1 MRRKGVRILAIFIL
15 ICINIS
21 IFSRVNADTINVA
34 LESEEYAISQKSLTI
49 SRIIPKTDIEEFKQ
63 QFNLE
68 KEKVHVYAKNGT
80 TEMKNGVIG
89 TGMKIRFDNIENE
102 YTACVTGDINSD
114 GEISQYEISKA
125 IKHVVG
131 LEAHQLSGI
140 NATAIDVDGDG
151 EITQKDVSILIKY
164 VVYGKLDINGKKTPT
179 APIISVLS
187 GEQGKNNWY
196 TSGVELQI
204 NKPEKSPVKIEYM
217 VLEITGTENIQETQ
231 IDDAKKITIQQDGTY
246 EVKAYSVS
254 VIGTKSEIAT
264 LTVKINKT
272 SPINAEIV
280 ATLGSEDGTEY
291 IFGETAKQNIYVKEK
306 EKIGNE
312 VTIEAQG
319 TNELKAGTSL
329 PIVLENEGKTKL
341 IVSTENEAGL
351 VTKREYTAIIDKQ
364 IKRPGSLTL
373 KLNDANGNE
382 YKSNTW
388 TNQNVYME
396 VVQGGQNIV
405 TTFKVDGTV
414 AIEERSEPLTITQE
428 GLYTITVINRDDVG
442 NESETSFKVKIDK
455 TAPVAPVLQI
465 VKGEKDQ
472 EDNEW
477 YKGDVN
483 LKIIES
489 TEDEGG
495 SGVSHATYEVSGTA
509 NVPETRTN
517 GQEMSIVNEGIYTIT
532 IYEYDVA
539 GNKSEG
545 ATQVIKIDKTT
556 PQNIKLVAS
565 QITGKTFHIQASS
578 EENLS
583 GTAKYQLYID
593 GKLYKELNS
602 SENTADFDVIEQS
615 SKIHQVSIIIYDVA
629 GNANIETIQVN
640 MGRLN
645 TSEIDHIEFEINSF
659 TRTNN
664 GSTVANGADFL
675 ISDTS
680 LSDASKFI
688 QVNSATTNVKG
699 TITGNIK
706 LVRKDGEVVNVLE
719 YFPEGLKIEV
729 SQYSNGSGTV
739 WQHNA
744 NINML
749 NSTNSNQ
756 GKEEGQSY
764 SSTVDVSNKQN
775 NDNKFEIS
783 DEKQKGTRTYTR
795 FIIKSVTLNDKNIP
809 FRITSN
815 VI

>member
-477 YKGDVN
+477 YKGD
-483 LKIIES
+483 
-489 TEDEGG
+489 EGG

-706 LVRKDGEVVNVLE
+706 LVRKDGEVVNALE

-783 DEKQKGTRTYTR
+783 DEKQKGTKTYTR

>member
-102 YTACVTGDINSD
+102 YTACVIGDINGD

-164 VVYGKLDINGKKTPT
+164 VVYGKLDIDGKKIPT

-196 TSGVELQI
+196 TSSVELQI

-231 IDDAKKITIQQDGTY
+231 IDDDKKITIQQDGTY

-264 LTVKINKT
+264 MTVKINKT

-291 IFGETAKQNIYVKEK
+291 IFGETAKQNIYVKARE
-306 EKIGNE
+306 EIGNK

-319 TNELKAGTSL
+319 ANEFKAGTSL

-396 VVQGGQNIV
+396 IAQGGQNIV

-414 AIEERSEPLTITQE
+414 AIEERFEPLTITQE

-442 NESETSFKVKIDK
+442 NESQSSLRVKIDK
-455 TAPVAPVLQI
+455 TAPTAPVLQI
-465 VKGEKDQ
+465 VKGEKDK

-483 LKIIES
+483 LRIIES

-495 SGVSHATYEVSGTA
+495 SGVSHATYEVSGAVT
-509 NVPETRTN
+509 VPESKTN
-517 GQEMSIVNEGIYTIT
+517 GQEMAIVNEGIYTIT

-545 ATQVIKIDKTT
+545 ATQIVKIDKTV
-556 PQNIKLVAS
+556 PQNIQLVAS

-578 EENLS
+578 GENLS
-583 GTAKYQLYID
+583 GTAKYQLHID

-602 SENTADFDVIEQS
+602 SENTADFDIVEQS
-615 SKIHQVSIIIYDVA
+615 SKTHDVMVKITDVA
-629 GNANIETIQVN
+629 GNTDSKTIQVN
-640 MGRLN
+640 MVRLN
-645 TSEIDHIEFEINSF
+645 INEIDHIEFQINSF
-659 TRTNN
+659 IRTNN
-664 GSTVANGADFL
+664 GSTVANGSDFL

-688 QVNSATTNVKG
+688 QVNSETVQTKG
-699 TITGNIK
+699 TISGTIK
-706 LVRKDGEVVNVLE
+706 LVRKDGEVVNALE

-749 NSTNSNQ
+749 NSVTSNQ
-756 GKEEGQSY
+756 GKEEGQTY
-764 SSTVDVSNKQN
+764 TGTVIVSDKQN
-775 NDNKFEIS
+775 KDNTFSVS
-783 DEKQKGTRTYTR
+783 DEKQKGTKTYTR
-795 FIIKSVTLNDKNIP
+795 LIIRSITLNDKNIP

>member
-102 YTACVTGDINSD
+102 YTACVIGDINSD

-164 VVYGKLDINGKKTPT
+164 VVYGKLDIDGKKTPT

-187 GEQGKNNWY
+187 GKQGKNNWY

-231 IDDAKKITIQQDGTY
+231 IDDDKKITIQQDGTY

-291 IFGETAKQNIYVKEK
+291 IFGETAKQNIYVKERK
-306 EKIGNE
+306 EIGNK

-319 TNELKAGTSL
+319 ANELKAGTSL

-351 VTKREYTAIIDKQ
+351 VTKREYTAIIDKK

-477 YKGDVN
+477 YK
-483 LKIIES
+483 
-489 TEDEGG
+489 EDEGG

-749 NSTNSNQ
+749 NITNSNQ

-783 DEKQKGTRTYTR
+783 DEKQKGTKTYTR

>member
-21 IFSRVNADTINVA
+21 IFSRVNADTINVV

-102 YTACVTGDINSD
+102 YTACVIGDINSD

-164 VVYGKLDINGKKTPT
+164 VVYGKLDIDGKKTPT

-254 VIGTKSEIAT
+254 VIGTKSEIAK

-272 SPINAEIV
+272 PPINAEIV
-280 ATLGSEDGTEY
+280 ATLGSENGTEY
-291 IFGETAKQNIYVKEK
+291 IFGETAKQNIYVKER
-306 EKIGNE
+306 EEIGNK

-319 TNELKAGTSL
+319 ANELQAGTSL

-351 VTKREYTAIIDKQ
+351 VTK
-364 IKRPGSLTL
+364 LTL

-615 SKIHQVSIIIYDVA
+615 SKTHQVSIIIYDVA

-706 LVRKDGEVVNVLE
+706 LVRKDGEVVNALE
-719 YFPEGLKIEV
+719 YFPQGLQIEV

-744 NINML
+744 TINML

-756 GKEEGQSY
+756 GKEEGQAY

>member
-21 IFSRVNADTINVA
+21 IFSRVNADTINVV

-102 YTACVTGDINSD
+102 YTACVIGDINND

-164 VVYGKLDINGKKTPT
+164 VVYGKLDIDGKKTPT

-196 TSGVELQI
+196 TSSVELQI

-231 IDDAKKITIQQDGTY
+231 IDDDKKITIQQDGTY

-272 SPINAEIV
+272 PPINAEIV

-291 IFGETAKQNIYVKEK
+291 IFGETAKQNIYVKERD
-306 EKIGNE
+306 KIGNK

-319 TNELKAGTSL
+319 ANELKAGTSL

-396 VVQGGQNIV
+396 VAQGGQNIV

-455 TAPVAPVLQI
+455 TAPAVPVLQI

-539 GNKSEG
+539 GN
-545 ATQVIKIDKTT
+545 
-556 PQNIKLVAS
+556 
-565 QITGKTFHIQASS
+565 
-578 EENLS
+578 
-583 GTAKYQLYID
+583 
-593 GKLYKELNS
+593 
-602 SENTADFDVIEQS
+602 
-615 SKIHQVSIIIYDVA
+615 
-629 GNANIETIQVN
+629 ANIETIQVN

-664 GSTVANGADFL
+664 GSAVANGADFL

-749 NSTNSNQ
+749 NTTNSNQ

-783 DEKQKGTRTYTR
+783 DEKQKGTKTYTR

>member
-21 IFSRVNADTINVA
+21 IFSRVNADTINVV

-63 QFNLE
+63 QFNFE

-102 YTACVTGDINSD
+102 YTACVIGDINSD

-164 VVYGKLDINGKKTPT
+164 VVYGKLDIDGKKTPT

-231 IDDAKKITIQQDGTY
+231 IDDDKKITIQQDGTY

-272 SPINAEIV
+272 PPINAEIV

-291 IFGETAKQNIYVKEK
+291 IFGETAKQNIYVKER
-306 EKIGNE
+306 EEIGNK

-319 TNELKAGTSL
+319 ANEIQAGTSL

-351 VTKREYTAIIDKQ
+351 VKREYTAIIDKQ

-465 VKGEKDQ
+465 VKGEKDN

-615 SKIHQVSIIIYDVA
+615 SKTHQVSIIIYDVA

-719 YFPEGLKIEV
+719 YFPQGLQIEV

-749 NSTNSNQ
+749 NTTNSNQ

-783 DEKQKGTRTYTR
+783 DEKQKGTKTYTR

>member
-1 MRRKGVRILAIFIL
+1 M
-15 ICINIS
+15 
-21 IFSRVNADTINVA
+21 
-34 LESEEYAISQKSLTI
+34 
-49 SRIIPKTDIEEFKQ
+49 
-63 QFNLE
+63 
-68 KEKVHVYAKNGT
+68 
-80 TEMKNGVIG
+80 
-89 TGMKIRFDNIENE
+89 
-102 YTACVTGDINSD
+102 
-114 GEISQYEISKA
+114 
-125 IKHVVG
+125 
-131 LEAHQLSGI
+131 
-140 NATAIDVDGDG
+140 
-151 EITQKDVSILIKY
+151 
-164 VVYGKLDINGKKTPT
+164 
-179 APIISVLS
+179 
-187 GEQGKNNWY
+187 
-196 TSGVELQI
+196 
-204 NKPEKSPVKIEYM
+204 
-217 VLEITGTENIQETQ
+217 
-231 IDDAKKITIQQDGTY
+231 
-246 EVKAYSVS
+246 
-254 VIGTKSEIAT
+254 
-264 LTVKINKT
+264 
-272 SPINAEIV
+272 
-280 ATLGSEDGTEY
+280 
-291 IFGETAKQNIYVKEK
+291 
-306 EKIGNE
+306 
-312 VTIEAQG
+312 
-319 TNELKAGTSL
+319 
-329 PIVLENEGKTKL
+329 LENEGKTKL

-455 TAPVAPVLQI
+455 TAPAAPVLQI

-615 SKIHQVSIIIYDVA
+615 SKTHQVSIIIYDVA

-719 YFPEGLKIEV
+719 YFPQGLQIEV

-749 NSTNSNQ
+749 NTTNSNQ

-783 DEKQKGTRTYTR
+783 DEKQKGTKTYTR

>member
-306 EKIGNE
+306 
-312 VTIEAQG
+312 
-319 TNELKAGTSL
+319 
-329 PIVLENEGKTKL
+329 GKNWKRSNNW
-341 IVSTENEAGL
+341 ST
-351 VTKREYTAIIDKQ
+351 RDKW
-364 IKRPGSLTL
+364 
-373 KLNDANGNE
+373 A
-382 YKSNTW
+382 
-388 TNQNVYME
+388 
-396 VVQGGQNIV
+396 
-405 TTFKVDGTV
+405 
-414 AIEERSEPLTITQE
+414 
-428 GLYTITVINRDDVG
+428 
-442 NESETSFKVKIDK
+442 
-455 TAPVAPVLQI
+455 
-465 VKGEKDQ
+465 
-472 EDNEW
+472 
-477 YKGDVN
+477 
-483 LKIIES
+483 
-489 TEDEGG
+489 
-495 SGVSHATYEVSGTA
+495 
-509 NVPETRTN
+509 
-517 GQEMSIVNEGIYTIT
+517 
-532 IYEYDVA
+532 
-539 GNKSEG
+539 
-545 ATQVIKIDKTT
+545 
-556 PQNIKLVAS
+556 
-565 QITGKTFHIQASS
+565 
-578 EENLS
+578 
-583 GTAKYQLYID
+583 
-593 GKLYKELNS
+593 
-602 SENTADFDVIEQS
+602 
-615 SKIHQVSIIIYDVA
+615 
-629 GNANIETIQVN
+629 
-640 MGRLN
+640 
-645 TSEIDHIEFEINSF
+645 
-659 TRTNN
+659 
-664 GSTVANGADFL
+664 
-675 ISDTS
+675 
-680 LSDASKFI
+680 
-688 QVNSATTNVKG
+688 
-699 TITGNIK
+699 
-706 LVRKDGEVVNVLE
+706 
-719 YFPEGLKIEV
+719 
-729 SQYSNGSGTV
+729 
-739 WQHNA
+739 
-744 NINML
+744 
-749 NSTNSNQ
+749 
-756 GKEEGQSY
+756 
-764 SSTVDVSNKQN
+764 
-775 NDNKFEIS
+775 
-783 DEKQKGTRTYTR
+783 
-795 FIIKSVTLNDKNIP
+795 
-809 FRITSN
+809 
-815 VI
+815 

>member
-21 IFSRVNADTINVA
+21 IFSRVNADTINVV

-63 QFNLE
+63 QFNFE

-102 YTACVTGDINSD
+102 YTACVIGDINSD

-164 VVYGKLDINGKKTPT
+164 VVYGKLDIDGKKTPT

-231 IDDAKKITIQQDGTY
+231 IDDDKKITIQQDGTY

-272 SPINAEIV
+272 PPINAEIV

-291 IFGETAKQNIYVKEK
+291 IFGETAKQNIYVKER
-306 EKIGNE
+306 EEIGNK

-319 TNELKAGTSL
+319 ANEIQAGTSL

-465 VKGEKDQ
+465 VKGEKDN

-583 GTAKYQLYID
+583 GTAKY
-593 GKLYKELNS
+593 KLYKELNS

-615 SKIHQVSIIIYDVA
+615 SKTHQVSIIIYDVA

-719 YFPEGLKIEV
+719 YFPQGLQIEV

-749 NSTNSNQ
+749 NTTNSNQ

-783 DEKQKGTRTYTR
+783 DEKQKGTKTYTR

>member
-21 IFSRVNADTINVA
+21 IFSRVNADTINVV

-102 YTACVTGDINSD
+102 YTACVIGDINSD

-164 VVYGKLDINGKKTPT
+164 VVYGKLDIDGKKTPT

-254 VIGTKSEIAT
+254 VIGTKSEIAK

-291 IFGETAKQNIYVKEK
+291 IFGETAKQNIYVKERD
-306 EKIGNE
+306 KIGNK

-319 TNELKAGTSL
+319 ANEFKAGTSL

-396 VVQGGQNIV
+396 VAQGGQNIV

-414 AIEERSEPLTITQE
+414 VIEERSEPLTITQE

-455 TAPVAPVLQI
+455 TAPAAPVLQI

-509 NVPETRTN
+509 NVPET
-517 GQEMSIVNEGIYTIT
+517 
-532 IYEYDVA
+532 
-539 GNKSEG
+539 
-545 ATQVIKIDKTT
+545 
-556 PQNIKLVAS
+556 
-565 QITGKTFHIQASS
+565 
-578 EENLS
+578 
-583 GTAKYQLYID
+583 
-593 GKLYKELNS
+593 
-602 SENTADFDVIEQS
+602 
-615 SKIHQVSIIIYDVA
+615 
-629 GNANIETIQVN
+629 
-640 MGRLN
+640 
-645 TSEIDHIEFEINSF
+645 
-659 TRTNN
+659 
-664 GSTVANGADFL
+664 
-675 ISDTS
+675 
-680 LSDASKFI
+680 
-688 QVNSATTNVKG
+688 
-699 TITGNIK
+699 
-706 LVRKDGEVVNVLE
+706 
-719 YFPEGLKIEV
+719 
-729 SQYSNGSGTV
+729 
-739 WQHNA
+739 
-744 NINML
+744 
-749 NSTNSNQ
+749 
-756 GKEEGQSY
+756 
-764 SSTVDVSNKQN
+764 
-775 NDNKFEIS
+775 
-783 DEKQKGTRTYTR
+783 
-795 FIIKSVTLNDKNIP
+795 
-809 FRITSN
+809 
-815 VI
+815 

>member
-102 YTACVTGDINSD
+102 YTACVIGDINSD

-164 VVYGKLDINGKKTPT
+164 VVYGKLDIDGKKTPT

-187 GEQGKNNWY
+187 GKQGKNNWY

-231 IDDAKKITIQQDGTY
+231 IDDDKKITIQQDGTY

-291 IFGETAKQNIYVKEK
+291 IFGETAKQNIYVKERD
-306 EKIGNE
+306 KIGNK

-319 TNELKAGTSL
+319 ANELKAGTSL

-396 VVQGGQNIV
+396 VAQGGQNIV

-414 AIEERSEPLTITQE
+414 SIEERSEPLTVTQE

-442 NESETSFKVKIDK
+442 NESQSSLRVKIDK

-465 VKGEKDQ
+465 VKGEKDN

-489 TEDEGG
+489 TEDECG
-495 SGVSHATYEVSGTA
+495 SGVSHATYEVSGTV

-532 IYEYDVA
+532 IYE
-539 GNKSEG
+539 
-545 ATQVIKIDKTT
+545 
-556 PQNIKLVAS
+556 
-565 QITGKTFHIQASS
+565 
-578 EENLS
+578 
-583 GTAKYQLYID
+583 
-593 GKLYKELNS
+593 
-602 SENTADFDVIEQS
+602 
-615 SKIHQVSIIIYDVA
+615 YDVA

-706 LVRKDGEVVNVLE
+706 LVRKDGEVVNALE
-719 YFPEGLKIEV
+719 YFPQGLQIEV

-783 DEKQKGTRTYTR
+783 DEKQKGTKTYTR

>member
-1 MRRKGVRILAIFIL
+1 M
-15 ICINIS
+15 
-21 IFSRVNADTINVA
+21 

-102 YTACVTGDINSD
+102 YTACVIGDINSD

-164 VVYGKLDINGKKTPT
+164 VVYGKLDIDGKKTPT

-217 VLEITGTENIQETQ
+217 MLEITGTENIQEIQ

-272 SPINAEIV
+272 PPINAEIV

-291 IFGETAKQNIYVKEK
+291 IFGETAKQNIYVKERD
-306 EKIGNE
+306 KIGNK

-319 TNELKAGTSL
+319 ANELKAGTSL

-396 VVQGGQNIV
+396 VAQGGQNIV

-442 NESETSFKVKIDK
+442 NESQSSLRVKIDK

-465 VKGEKDQ
+465 VKGEKDN

-477 YKGDVN
+477 YKGDAWYGDGAELHLDYYNSLVIHPMLTDVLSVMKKHGLERAEFLERQLVRQQRMAAQLERMISPEATYPVVGRSIVYRFGVFHALSQIALLDKIPQPLSKGQIRSALTAVMQRQISMPGTFDENGWLKIGFSGSQINMSEPYINTGSLYMCTAVFLPLGLPANHPFWTEPYSEWTN
-483 LKIIES
+483 LKAWK
-489 TEDEGG
+489 
-495 SGVSHATYEVSGTA
+495 GV
-509 NVPETRTN
+509 
-517 GQEMSIVNEGIYTIT
+517 
-532 IYEYDVA
+532 DV
-539 GNKSEG
+539 
-545 ATQVIKIDKTT
+545 
-556 PQNIKLVAS
+556 
-565 QITGKTFHIQASS
+565 
-578 EENLS
+578 
-583 GTAKYQLYID
+583 
-593 GKLYKELNS
+593 
-602 SENTADFDVIEQS
+602 
-615 SKIHQVSIIIYDVA
+615 
-629 GNANIETIQVN
+629 
-640 MGRLN
+640 
-645 TSEIDHIEFEINSF
+645 
-659 TRTNN
+659 
-664 GSTVANGADFL
+664 GADKAL
-675 ISDTS
+675 R
-680 LSDASKFI
+680 
-688 QVNSATTNVKG
+688 KG
-699 TITGNIK
+699 
-706 LVRKDGEVVNVLE
+706 
-719 YFPEGLKIEV
+719 
-729 SQYSNGSGTV
+729 
-739 WQHNA
+739 
-744 NINML
+744 
-749 NSTNSNQ
+749 
-756 GKEEGQSY
+756 
-764 SSTVDVSNKQN
+764 
-775 NDNKFEIS
+775 
-783 DEKQKGTRTYTR
+783 
-795 FIIKSVTLNDKNIP
+795 
-809 FRITSN
+809 
-815 VI
+815 